1 MSDIDLLAKKLHP
14 NSQDCVRVIQI
25 TDTHIF
31 GKPQG
36 KLLGLDTRESLDA
49 VLARVRQEEIAP
61 DLILVTGDL
70 SQDASAESYEYLLN
84 ELKALKLPC
93 FWIPGNHDDPAVMS
107 PILDGENVF
116 PQRRILI
123 GDWQIVLLD
132 SSVRGKVYGNISSPQ
147 LELLRNCLEQAKEQH
162 TLVAM
167 HHQPVAVGSDW
178 LDNLGIR
185 NADELF
191 DAVAQHHNHCCFLWG
206 HVHQD
211 FHGEKNGI
219 ELISTPS
226 TCVQFK
232 PGSENFSAG
241 DESPGYRYLTLH
253 KDGRIESVLHRITD
267 VEFTVDYSIKGY

>member
-1 MSDIDLLAKKLHP
+1 MSDIDLLAKKLFP
-14 NSQDCVRVIQI
+14 NSQDCVRIIQI
-25 TDTHIF
+25 TDTHLF
-31 GKPQG
+31 GEPKG
-36 KLLGLDTRESLDA
+36 KLLGLDTRESLGA
-49 VLARVRQEEIAP
+49 VMSRVRQEEIAP
-61 DLILVTGDL
+61 DIILVTGDL
-70 SQDASAESYEYLLN
+70 SQDASPESYEYLLK
-84 ELKALKLPC
+84 ELQAFNIPS
-93 FWIPGNHDDPAVMS
+93 FWIPGNHDDPSIMS
-107 PILDGENVF
+107 PILEGDNVY
-116 PQRRILI
+116 PQRRVLI

-132 SSVRGKVYGNISSPQ
+132 SSVRGKVYGHISEPQ
-147 LELLRNCLEQAKEQH
+147 LEFLKNCLEQTDDKH
-162 TLVAM
+162 SLIAM
-167 HHQPVAVGSDW
+167 HHQPVKVGSDW

-191 DAVAQHHNHCCFLWG
+191 EAAANHHNHCCFLWG

-232 PGSENFSAG
+232 PGSQKFSAG

-253 KDGRIESVLHRITD
+253 KDGTIDSVLHRITD